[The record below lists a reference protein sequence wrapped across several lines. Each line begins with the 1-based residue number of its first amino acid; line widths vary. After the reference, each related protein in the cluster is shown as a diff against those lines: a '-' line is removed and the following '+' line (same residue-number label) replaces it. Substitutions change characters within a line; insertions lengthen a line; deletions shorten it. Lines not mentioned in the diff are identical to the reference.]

1 VLKSFQSAA
10 GGEQLFKGSYYACT
24 VERLQKTNK
33 GETMKAKKSWVL
45 SISLVFTLFVMSAVA
60 ANEQKIT
67 LKPDKAGQGAKGEAA
82 ITDGKA
88 GQKEITIAMTGLKPN
103 SVYTV
108 WLVNMK
114 PKMDMLG
121 VGTGDYS
128 FKSDGKGIGKYTAT
142 ISNPELGKWEM
153 VEIAY
158 HPDGDAKN
166 MKNMQI
172 ALSASVKMK
181 KE

>member
-1 VLKSFQSAA
+1 MAA
-10 GGEQLFKGSYYACT
+10 G
-24 VERLQKTNK
+24 
-33 GETMKAKKSWVL
+33 
-45 SISLVFTLFVMSAVA
+45 
-60 ANEQKIT
+60 EQKIT
-67 LKPDKAGQGAKGEAA
+67 LKADKAGQGAKGEAV

-88 GQKEITIAMTGLKPN
+88 GQKEITITMTGLKPN

-128 FKSDGKGIGKYTAT
+128 FESDGKGIGNYTAT
-142 ISNPELGKWEM
+142 ISNAELEKWEM
-153 VEIAY
+153 LEIAY
-158 HPDGDAKN
+158 HPDGNAKD
-166 MKNMQI
+166 MKKMQI
-172 ALSASVKMK
+172 ALNAPVKMK

>member
-1 VLKSFQSAA
+1 
-10 GGEQLFKGSYYACT
+10 
-24 VERLQKTNK
+24 
-33 GETMKAKKSWVL
+33 MKAQKSWAL
-45 SISLVFTLFVMSAVA
+45 SVILVFTLFVMSAMA

-67 LKPDKAGQGAKGEAA
+67 LKPDKAGRGAKGEAT

-88 GQKEITIAMTGLKPN
+88 AQKEITIAVTGLKPN

-128 FKSDGKGIGKYTAT
+128 FKSDDKGIGNYTAT
-142 ISNPELGKWEM
+142 ISNAELEKWEM
-153 VEIAY
+153 LEIAY
-158 HPDGDAKN
+158 HPDGNAKD
-166 MKNMQI
+166 MKKMQI
-172 ALSASVKMK
+172 ALKAPVKMK
-181 KE
+181 KQ

>member
-1 VLKSFQSAA
+1 
-10 GGEQLFKGSYYACT
+10 
-24 VERLQKTNK
+24 
-33 GETMKAKKSWVL
+33 MKAQKSWAL
-45 SISLVFTLFVMSAVA
+45 SLILVFTLFVMSAMA

-67 LKPDKAGQGAKGEAA
+67 LKPDKAGQGAKGEAT

-88 GQKEITIAMTGLKPN
+88 GQKEITIAVTGLKPN

-128 FKSDGKGIGKYTAT
+128 FKSDDKGIGNYTAT
-142 ISNPELGKWEM
+142 ISNAELEKWEM
-153 VEIAY
+153 LEIAY
-158 HPDGDAKN
+158 HPDGNAKD
-166 MKNMQI
+166 MKKMQI
-172 ALSASVKMK
+172 ALKAPVKMK
-181 KE
+181 KQ

>member
-1 VLKSFQSAA
+1 
-10 GGEQLFKGSYYACT
+10 
-24 VERLQKTNK
+24 
-33 GETMKAKKSWVL
+33 MKAQKRNWAL
-45 SISLVFTLFVMSAVA
+45 GIILIFTVFVMSAMA
-60 ANEQKIT
+60 AGKQKIT
-67 LKPDKAGQGAKGEAA
+67 LKADKAGQGAKGEAV

-88 GQKEITIAMTGLKPN
+88 GQKEITITMTGLKPN

-128 FKSDGKGIGKYTAT
+128 FKSDGKGNGNYTAT
-142 ISNPELGKWEM
+142 ISNAELEKWEM
-153 VEIAY
+153 LEIAY
-158 HPDGDAKN
+158 HPDGNAKD
-166 MKNMQI
+166 MKKMQI
-172 ALSASVKMK
+172 ALNASVKMK